1 MDGGQPGT
9 SWDAFNRN
17 ELIQVDHSRLTCAM
31 LSGVSSTW
39 ILKRW
44 GAKIGQMY
52 LATFGK
58 FIELKLNLKTQGASW
73 LICCNHHR
81 EHRAQTNQEMRRG
94 VIILYFHHMLYMH
107 HAVVCLEQRGPG
119 WGALQLE
126 VSRCW
131 SKIWGYYKFDRV
143 LQSLIISKWNIKHF
157 KHRKIHELNEAF
169 PPLRESG
176 RGRLPLATVLSRQRY
191 FTFSVHLITCPANI
205 QLWYPCRQWYCLPFC
220 PLISHSWKIVV
231 WQRCLAKFGCAIV
244 NSFFTFL

>member
-44 GAKIGQMY
+44 GAKIRQMY
-52 LATFGK
+52 LAIFGK
-58 FIELKLNLKTQGASW
+58 FIKSKLNLKTQGASW

-119 WGALQLE
+119 WGAFQLE

-191 FTFSVHLITCPANI
+191 ITFSVH
-205 QLWYPCRQWYCLPFC
+205 
-220 PLISHSWKIVV
+220 
-231 WQRCLAKFGCAIV
+231 
-244 NSFFTFL
+244 